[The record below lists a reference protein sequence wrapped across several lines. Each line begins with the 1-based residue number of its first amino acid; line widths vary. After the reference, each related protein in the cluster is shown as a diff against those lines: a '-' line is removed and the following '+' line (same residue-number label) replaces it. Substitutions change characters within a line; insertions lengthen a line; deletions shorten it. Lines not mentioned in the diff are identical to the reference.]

1 MTSPLPPLNALR
13 AFEAAARHLSFTRA
27 AMELN
32 VTAGALSHQI
42 RGLEDFLDVRL
53 FERQARGVALT
64 QHGKALCPGLQAGFG
79 LLRDAVA
86 SLRATTDN
94 RILVVSTP
102 PGFTSKWLAARLYR
116 FAEKNPDIELRIAS
130 SVAYAN
136 FTTDGVDVAIRNV
149 ARLHADNS
157 ELIHEKLF
165 DVDLV
170 LVCSPKLI
178 ARIGPL
184 DTADSIAQAPL
195 IHDNQLCGHAEVP
208 TWDHWSKAAGID
220 VGERGLHFSS
230 ADHALDA
237 AVEGAGVL
245 LTHSIL
251 AHDDLRSGRLVMPIE
266 FIVPSGRAY
275 YFVYPKIRQTQP
287 NVQAF
292 RSWLHIET
300 HGLHAVNPP

>member
-1 MTSPLPPLNALR
+1 MTSPSPPLNALR

-42 RGLEDFLDVRL
+42 RSLEDFLDVRL

-64 QHGKALCPGLQAGFG
+64 QHGKALSPGLQAGFG

-86 SLRATTDN
+86 SLRAMTDS

-157 ELIHEKLF
+157 ELIHE
-165 DVDLV
+165 
-170 LVCSPKLI
+170 I
-178 ARIGPL
+178 ANE
-184 DTADSIAQAPL
+184 IAMA
-195 IHDNQLCGHAEVP
+195 
-208 TWDHWSKAAGID
+208 
-220 VGERGLHFSS
+220 VGSE
-230 ADHALDA
+230 
-237 AVEGAGVL
+237 
-245 LTHSIL
+245 
-251 AHDDLRSGRLVMPIE
+251 
-266 FIVPSGRAY
+266 Y
-275 YFVYPKIRQTQP
+275 
-287 NVQAF
+287 
-292 RSWLHIET
+292 W
-300 HGLHAVNPP
+300 NPA

>member
-1 MTSPLPPLNALR
+1 MASALPPLNALR
-13 AFEAAARHLSFTRA
+13 AFETAARHLSFTRA
-27 AMELN
+27 AVELN

-42 RGLEDFLDVRL
+42 RGLEDFLDVPL
-53 FERQARGVALT
+53 FERQARGVSLT
-64 QHGKALCPGLQAGFG
+64 RHGKALYPGLQAGFG

-86 SLRATTDN
+86 SLRATIDS

-102 PGFTSKWLAARLYR
+102 PGLTSKWLTARLYR
-116 FAEKNPDIELRIAS
+116 FAETNPDIELRIAS

-149 ARLHADNS
+149 SHPRPDDGGLVY
-157 ELIHEKLF
+157 EKLL

-184 DTADSIAQAPL
+184 DTPGKIARAPL
-195 IHDNQLCGHAEVP
+195 IHDDQLAGHAGVP
-208 TWDHWSKAAGID
+208 TWNNWAKAAGVD
-220 VGERGLHFSS
+220 VGGLGLRFSS

-245 LTHSIL
+245 LTHAIL
-251 AHDDLRSGRLVMPIE
+251 AHDELRSGRLVMPIE

-275 YFVYPKIRQTQP
+275 YFVYPKTKQTQR

-292 RSWLHIET
+292 RSWLHLET
-300 HGLHAVNPP
+300 QSFHPS

>member
-1 MTSPLPPLNALR
+1 MASLLPPLNALR

-42 RGLEDFLDVRL
+42 RSLEDFLDVRL

-64 QHGKALCPGLQAGFG
+64 QQGKALYPGLQVGFG

-86 SLRATTDN
+86 SMRATTDN
-94 RILVVSTP
+94 QILVVSTP

-136 FTTDGVDVAIRNV
+136 FKTDGVDVAIRNV
-149 ARLHADNS
+149 SHAHTDNGD
-157 ELIHEKLF
+157 LIHEKLF
-165 DVDLV
+165 DVDLI

-195 IHDNQLCGHAEVP
+195 IHDDQLCGHSKVP
-208 TWDHWSKAAGID
+208 NWDNWAKAAGIE

-245 LTHSIL
+245 LTHAIL
-251 AHDDLRSGRLVMPIE
+251 AYDDLRRGRLVMPIK
-266 FIVPSGRAY
+266 FTVPSGRAY
-275 YFVYPKIRQTQP
+275 YFVYPKAKQTQR
-287 NVQAF
+287 NVQGF
-292 RSWLHIET
+292 RSWLHSET
-300 HGLHAVNPP
+300 RSLQTVNPL